1 MVIYICKIFLKIILF
16 PYKKIKIFF
25 IKKLILNNNKI
36 LDQTK
41 FNIIYK
47 LNYWSNNFSRSGNG
61 STMEYT
67 YNLRKKLPQ
76 LIKNYNIN
84 SILDCPCGDF
94 FWMQNFLKAKKLS
107 YYIGGDI
114 VPDLIKKNNK
124 LYSNK
129 FISFKLLDIR
139 FDELPKADLLICRD
153 LFIHFS
159 YNDIR
164 TSLLNFIKSKVKF
177 ILFSHNC
184 LTNNFVN
191 KDILTGEYRRIN
203 LFKKP
208 FNLKSSLMNIKDGP
222 QNTQSDFL
230 IMSLFNRN
238 QIYNLLKIN
247 KK

>member
-1 MVIYICKIFLKIILF
+1 MVINIYKMFLKIILF
-16 PYKKIKIFF
+16 PYKKLKIYFV
-25 IKKLILNNNKI
+25 KKLILKNKKI

-41 FNIIYK
+41 FNLIYK
-47 LNYWSNNFSRSGNG
+47 LNYWANNFSRSGSG

-76 LIKNYNIN
+76 LIKSYRIR

-94 FWMQNFLKAKKLS
+94 FWMRNFLQKKKFQ

-114 VPDLIKKNNK
+114 VPDLIKENIR

-129 FISFKLLDIR
+129 LISFKLIDIR

-164 TSLLNFIKSKVKF
+164 TSLLNFTKSKVKF
-177 ILFSHNC
+177 ILFSHDC
-184 LTNNFVN
+184 LTNNFTN

-208 FNLKSSLMNIKDGP
+208 FNLKNPLMNIKDGP
-222 QNTQSDFL
+222 QGNQSEFR
-230 IMSLFNRN
+230 IMSLFSKN
-238 QIYNLLKIN
+238 QIYNLLK
-247 KK
+247 

>member
-1 MVIYICKIFLKIILF
+1 MVIDIYKIFLKIILF
-16 PYKKIKIFF
+16 PYKKIKIFL
-25 IKKLILNNNKI
+25 IKKLILKNDKI
-36 LDQTK
+36 SDQTK

-47 LNYWSNNFSRSGNG
+47 LNYWSSNFSRSGNG

-76 LIKNYNIN
+76 LIKDHNIN

-94 FWMQNFLKAKKLS
+94 FWMKNFLKVEKLN

-124 LYSNK
+124 LYKNK

-164 TSLLNFIKSKVKF
+164 TSLLNFVKSKVKF
-177 ILFSHNC
+177 ILFSHNS

-208 FNLKSSLMNIKDGP
+208 FNLKGSLMNIKDGP
-222 QNTQSDFL
+222 QNNQSDFR
-230 IMSLFNRN
+230 IMSLFSRN